1 MTLTEAAVLLRG
13 TSSKLLEGLSPDEL
27 ASLLASATIRKFQP
41 GSLITREGFPAE
53 SLSLLAQGL
62 ARFSCTT
69 IDGGNVLLR
78 RIHPGEVCGIAALLS
93 EPVGYLLTAE
103 AIKPCLAVVWR
114 RATLRAFAASC
125 PRLLDNGMLMAYDY
139 ARWYRTAHVSAVGQ
153 SARHRL
159 ALVLGDLASGIGQK
173 VDDGVEVSVRNEE
186 LACEANVTIFTASR
200 LLSEWHRNGV
210 LVKTRGKVMLRS
222 TKDLL
227 RLKA

>member
-1 MTLTEAAVLLRG
+1 MTLSEAAVLLRG
-13 TSSKLLEGLSPDEL
+13 TSSRLLEGLSPDERS
-27 ASLLASATIRKFQP
+27 SLLESATIRKFQP
-41 GSLITREGFPAE
+41 GSLITREGFPAD
-53 SLSLLAQGL
+53 SLSLLVQGL

-69 IDGGNVLLR
+69 IDGGKILLR
-78 RIHPGEVCGIAALLS
+78 RIRPGDVCGVSALLP
-93 EPVGYLLTAE
+93 EPVDYLLTAE
-103 AIKPCLAVVWR
+103 AIKPCLSAVWR
-114 RATLRAFAASC
+114 RAALRAFAAKC

-139 ARWYRTAHVSAVGQ
+139 CQWYRTAHVSAFGQ
-153 SARHRL
+153 TARHRL

-173 VDDGVEVSVRNEE
+173 VEEGVEVSVRNEE

-210 LVKTRGKVMLRS
+210 LVKTRGKVILRS